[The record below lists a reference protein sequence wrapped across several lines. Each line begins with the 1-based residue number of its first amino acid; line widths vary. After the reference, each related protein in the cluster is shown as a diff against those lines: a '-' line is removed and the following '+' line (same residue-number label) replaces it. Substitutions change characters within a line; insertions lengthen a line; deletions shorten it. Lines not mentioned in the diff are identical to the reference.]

1 MALGRPVNK
10 DTQYKVIVHTL
21 GTHRYAATK
30 VFTVGENGK
39 KQYTYKHWGTLED
52 GNCFHPGTNYF
63 YASVAERNKL
73 IFPSDWDMSEIT
85 ELSSARRRGRGIRN

>member
-21 GTHRYAATK
+21 GKHRYASTK

-39 KQYTYKHWGTLED
+39 KQYTYKHWERLRMVIASTPERTTSMLLWLSAT
-52 GNCFHPGTNYF
+52 NSSFHPTGT
-63 YASVAERNKL
+63 
-73 IFPSDWDMSEIT
+73 
-85 ELSSARRRGRGIRN
+85 

>member
-21 GTHRYAATK
+21 GKHRYASTK

-39 KQYTYKHWGTLED
+39 KQ
-52 GNCFHPGTNYF
+52 
-63 YASVAERNKL
+63 
-73 IFPSDWDMSEIT
+73 
-85 ELSSARRRGRGIRN
+85 